1 MKQNYLGT
9 YGVLKDIGSIIYMGV
24 EKEIKKL
31 YFKLSKLQNLNKLGN
46 IVFLLHFVWFNSNY
60 IRFL

>member
-1 MKQNYLGT
+1 
-9 YGVLKDIGSIIYMGV
+9 MGV

-31 YFKLSKLQNLNKLGN
+31 YFKLSKLQNLNELRN